1 MREINISISEIN
13 QYLKCRRAW
22 SYSSNIGESL
32 RHKVTPKV
40 FFVVGSAVH
49 EAIEANVHGEDPYE
63 ALDRYIDKD
72 RESRVEDYVRRT
84 GQKIWQ
90 SELVEFEESAELAR
104 KLAKQY
110 FRKYGIDNPLAD
122 QGLKYV
128 AVELPFSIPMFTL
141 EANFQRDETQVNL
154 VGTWDAIATD
164 IETES
169 LFYII
174 ENKTASRK
182 PDPDTMQYGNQFVG
196 YPWAF
201 RTITGHAPAGL
212 LYNGIIKSVIESPRV
227 LKNGELSQNKSAKVT
242 LESFMETVARGNYDP
257 EKYLDYIEYL
267 AERDAAGDERFFF
280 RQMFTH
286 SNTQLDNWY
295 RTVDSILQ
303 EMVEG
308 PTLYPNF
315 TSCQGCLFK
324 DLCYAEE
331 NGEDVQQLKELRY
344 ETGTYGTMAAVNGA
358 TPADLLDCGSVE
370 ELVSKLHTLTSGE

>member
-1 MREINISISEIN
+1 MNEINISISEIN
-13 QYLKCRRAW
+13 SYLKCRRAW

-49 EAIEANVHGEDPYE
+49 EAIEANVHGADPFV
-63 ALDRYIDKD
+63 ALDEYIDKE

-84 GQKIWQ
+84 GQKIWPN
-90 SELVEFEESAELAR
+90 ELNEFEESAELAR

-110 FRKYGIDNPLAD
+110 FRKYGLDNPLAD

-128 AVELPFSIPMFTL
+128 AVELPFSIPMFTTP
-141 EANFQRDETQVNL
+141 QGVQVNL

-174 ENKTASRK
+174 ENKTAARK

-196 YPWAF
+196 YPWVF

-212 LYNGIIKSVIESPRV
+212 LYNGVIKNIIENPRV
-227 LKNGELSQNKSAKVT
+227 LKNGELSQNKTARVT
-242 LESFMETVARGNYDP
+242 LESFMETVTRGNYDP

-267 AERDAAGDERFFF
+267 AEREAAGDDRFFF

-286 SNTQLDNWY
+286 SNTQLDGWY
-295 RTVDSILQ
+295 HTVSAILS

-308 PTLYPNF
+308 PMIYPNF

-358 TPADLLDCGSVE
+358 TPADLLDCGSAE
-370 ELVSKLHTLTSGE
+370 ELVSKLRTLTSGE